1 MPQLNSRWYLVSLD
15 GYGRLVQWAILLS
28 VSAVLVAVLS
38 AAGLPAAVLLG
49 AMAAAI
55 LVASADSSVSVP
67 RWCFVGAQ
75 GVIGCMIAG
84 TVTPS
89 IIEMLSQNW
98 FLFLACVGAVIA
110 ASGWLGWLL
119 ARWGV
124 VPGATAV
131 WGSAPGAAAAA
142 TVMAEAY
149 GADVRL
155 VAFMQYL
162 RVVMV
167 VVVATVVARLWTAT
181 SDGAIASP
189 DTSWFPPIL
198 WGPLVGTMAL
208 VGLGAVLARFLRLP
222 AGPLLVP
229 LMIGGALHG
238 AGMMVIELPPW
249 LLATSYAL
257 IGWSVGLR
265 FSRPI
270 LLHALCALPRLAVSV
285 LALIAL
291 CGGLAFLLTSLA
303 GIDPLTA
310 YLATSPGGA
319 DSVAIIASSS
329 HTVDVPFVMAMQTA
343 RLLAVVLVGSS
354 LARFVSRRIDA
365 PILFSHKAKPE
376 AVKRDGGG

>member
-1 MPQLNSRWYLVSLD
+1 
-15 GYGRLVQWAILLS
+15 
-28 VSAVLVAVLS
+28 
-38 AAGLPAAVLLG
+38 
-49 AMAAAI
+49 
-55 LVASADSSVSVP
+55 
-67 RWCFVGAQ
+67 
-75 GVIGCMIAG
+75 
-84 TVTPS
+84 
-89 IIEMLSQNW
+89 
-98 FLFLACVGAVIA
+98 
-110 ASGWLGWLL
+110 
-119 ARWGV
+119 
-124 VPGATAV
+124 
-131 WGSAPGAAAAA
+131 
-142 TVMAEAY
+142 
-149 GADVRL
+149 
-155 VAFMQYL
+155 L